1 MRFNNI
7 KWVMTNCVLQ
17 SLSYCLCVYTMIN
30 NINEFTFVFN
40 MYEDVV
46 WLATIS
52 NQFAMHTLK

>member
-17 SLSYCLCVYTMIN
+17 SLSYCLCVYIMIN